1 MDLDGKSQ
9 DIQITSLQSHENQ
22 QKMTFWSG
30 LSWSIIN
37 NNKSP
42 VHSSPLLVKTFAR
55 KNIYKSTTTKPI
67 IIIFVK
73 RHIQQ

>member
-30 LSWSIIN
+30 LSWSIIHN

-42 VHSSPLLVKTFAR
+42 VHSSPLLIKTFAR
-55 KNIYKSTTTKPI
+55 KNKSTTTKPI